1 MADLQKYVPWA
12 VEFGSTS
19 IPFTN
24 LTLLNENLEEE
35 VRSDGAVYP
44 ELVATLR
51 KNPIVRMTLL
61 DPSLVTDFQAV
72 QTGATYES
80 VKLFW
85 RAVTEE
91 GGPTGAYISAT
102 IVSGALFPVSLQS
115 NFEGVATMDI
125 ECRVRYNAG
134 TGITLGTDSGTQSD
148 TNVAYRATSLVIG
161 SDTVVNIQSVSAS
174 WNFNLIQEEMLEPD
188 HYGYDQVNLDGSAEL
203 SDLALVDIGRLQDG
217 AEETVTLTLG
227 DLETPANTTQ
237 VSFGNSFVKAQFTG
251 RTAAFSWRKLTA

>member
-1 MADLQKYVPWA
+1 MADLEKYVPWA
-12 VEFGSTS
+12 VLLGTTS
-19 IPFTN
+19 VPFTN
-24 LTLLNENLEEE
+24 LSLLNENAEEE

-51 KNPIVRMTLL
+51 KNPVVRMTLL

-72 QTGATYES
+72 GAGNTYTQI
-80 VKLFW
+80 KLVW
-85 RAVTEE
+85 RAISEQ
-91 GGPTGAYISAT
+91 GGPAGAYVSAT
-102 IVSGALFPVSLQS
+102 IALGALFPVSLQS
-115 NFEGVATMDI
+115 DFEGIATMDI

-134 TGITLGTDSGTQSD
+134 TGITIGSDSASQSD
-148 TNVAYRATSLVIG
+148 TNVAYRASTLVIG
-161 SDTVVNIQSVSAS
+161 TDTVTKIQSVSAN

-203 SDLALVDIGRLQDG
+203 SDISLIDIGRLEDG
-217 AEETVTLTLG
+217 AEETVTLTLA

-251 RTAAFSWRKLTA
+251 RTASFSWRKLTA